1 VVVLGAT
8 EQVPAGDVPGGERD
22 TVFDDL
28 GWTARG
34 ALFDR
39 RFVVEGLLGRGGM
52 GCVVLARHRE
62 LGELRA
68 IKLLRHDRALN
79 QRARARLAREARA
92 AARIRSAHVV
102 RVFDVVVSEEEA
114 AFPYIVM
121 EHLIGETLE
130 ARLERGPISVP
141 TVGRIVI
148 EACEALAEAHANGTV
163 HRDLKPSN
171 LFLTSTADRHDFV
184 KVLDFGIAKTDE
196 MRFDLGCTDS
206 HTLLGT
212 PAYASPEQLR
222 ASKDVDSR
230 SDIWSL
236 GVIIYE
242 CLTGRLPFGDGTLA
256 ETSSR
261 ILRDE
266 PSPLRQHCRDAP
278 LEIEQL
284 VTRCLDKER
293 EARPPNVRVLVEALA
308 PFAPEAAASC
318 LNYIDGLA
326 PVTEVV
332 TPQPA
337 SPRLPAAGAVERA
350 TLSQSSFATT
360 IVTAGSNGHDAWGV
374 GGSPAGAHRG
384 RVWEPSE
391 GSHDK
396 DEHRLARSRLRA
408 HPRLAVASSVVAAGV
423 IAALAL
429 AGGVRARH
437 EVPMARPAPVP
448 TAVSAPAGP
457 TNASIAP
464 VLSATTTVPVVTHR
478 RSVERRPPAAGRV
491 PRARPPGLPRETVVP
506 VGDLPIDQLI
516 DERK

>member
-8 EQVPAGDVPGGERD
+8 EHVPAGDVPGGERE

-34 ALFDR
+34 ALFDG

-79 QRARARLAREARA
+79 RRARTRLAREARA

-196 MRFDLGCTDS
+196 TRFDLGCTDS

-222 ASKDVDSR
+222 ASKDVDPR

-242 CLTGRLPFGDGTLA
+242 CLTGHVPFGDGTLA

-261 ILRDE
+261 ILRDP

-278 LEIEQL
+278 VEIEQL

-293 EARPPNVRVLVEALA
+293 GARPPNVRVLVEALA

-337 SPRLPAAGAVERA
+337 NPRLPDDDAAERA

-360 IVTAGSNGHDAWGV
+360 VVTAVSN
-374 GGSPAGAHRG
+374 
-384 RVWEPSE
+384 
-391 GSHDK
+391 
-396 DEHRLARSRLRA
+396 EHRLARPRLRT
-408 HPRLAVASSVVAAGV
+408 HSRVAVVSSVVAAGV
-423 IAALAL
+423 VAALAL

-437 EVPMARPAPVP
+437 EVRMPRPAPVP
-448 TAVSAPAGP
+448 TAVSVPAGP
-457 TNASIAP
+457 TNASVAP
-464 VLSATTTVPVVTHR
+464 VLPATTTVPVVTHR
-478 RSVERRPPAAGRV
+478 RSVARRPPAAGQV
-491 PRARPPGLPRETVVP
+491 PRAQPPALPRETVVP